1 MGKFAGKLEE
11 KQEKV
16 KEEEAIDAWKEMAKD
31 LVRLEG
37 RAEGQVWWKQSSTSS
52 GDVELGIVRHRDCL
66 TGLAFRK
73 S

>member
-37 RAEGQVWWKQSSTSS
+37 RAEGQVWW
-52 GDVELGIVRHRDCL
+52 
-66 TGLAFRK
+66 
-73 S
+73 